1 VGDPQR
7 VLLESRD
14 PVIAALVERARAVAG
29 TTTPV
34 LLLGETGTGKE
45 ELARVIHAWSARR
58 DQPFVPVNCA
68 AIAPNLLESELFGH
82 VKGAFSGAVRDRP
95 GRLQISNGGTLF
107 LDEVGEM
114 PPELQA
120 KLLRVLHDGT
130 FEPVGS
136 DRTVRVDARIV
147 AATNVDIERATTT
160 GRFRSDLYFR
170 LSVFPLRLP
179 ALRERAA
186 DLPLIAEVIVG
197 DLARRL
203 GRRAPR
209 LTNAALAKL
218 RGHPWPGNLRELSNV
233 LERAMILRDD
243 GVLGADALDLPR
255 SDAGESPGGG
265 DEDALLPILEVERRH
280 VRRVLAATRGKIYGP
295 DGAAAILGLKPSTL
309 QSRMR
314 KLQIERIPTP

>member
-1 VGDPQR
+1 V
-7 VLLESRD
+7 
-14 PVIAALVERARAVAG
+14 AA

-45 ELARVIHAWSARR
+45 ELARVIHGWSGRR

-107 LDEVGEM
+107 LDEIGEM

-136 DRTVRVDARIV
+136 DRTVRVDARVV
-147 AATNVDIERATTT
+147 AATNVDIERAIGA
-160 GRFRSDLYFR
+160 GRFRADLYFR
-170 LSVFPLRLP
+170 LSVFPLRIP
-179 ALRERAA
+179 ALRERAC
-186 DLPLIAEVIVG
+186 DLPLIADVIAG

-218 RGHPWPGNLRELSNV
+218 RGYPWPGNLRELSNV
-233 LERAMILRDD
+233 LERAMILRTD
-243 GVLGADALDLPR
+243 GVLGPDALDLPR
-255 SDAGESPGGG
+255 SEPAESAGAEADG
-265 DEDALLPILEVERRH
+265 ALLPIAEVERRH
-280 VRRVLAATRGKIYGP
+280 VRRVLDATRGKIYGP

-314 KLQIERIPTP
+314 KLQIERAPRH